1 MLIVGKDSKRDKS
14 KKDKHKKKKKGSDEE
29 DSDREILPRYEV
41 EQTWSTWSF
50 IFCISTFSTTN
61 VDELTELHAKLSAY
75 YNKLTVKDSKKKKKR
90 KRHSSDSTDSS
101 SSSSGRF
108 VYRQCSLKKDY

>member
-1 MLIVGKDSKRDKS
+1 MLIAGKDSKRDKS

-29 DSDREILPRYEV
+29 DSDREILPRYGV
-41 EQTWSTWSF
+41 EQTWLTWSCIYF
-50 IFCISTFSTTN
+50 IFKTFSTTN

-108 VYRQCSLKKDY
+108 VYRPRSL